1 MPASGQEQCR
11 QCARRG
17 PKITPHRQQQPW
29 QRGSRGNNDP
39 INTAARGLFL
49 DFRNT
54 QHAAGKLER
63 CRVCRHQPTKLVSP
77 AWGVGAQQARLETWQ
92 PGSSQFSL

>member
-1 MPASGQEQCR
+1 M
-11 QCARRG
+11 CAQG
-17 PKITPHRQQQPW
+17 PQNNSPPSALPW

-63 CRVCRHQPTKLVSP
+63 CRVCPHEPTKLVAP
-77 AWGVGAQQARLETWQ
+77 AWGVGAQQASLETWQ